1 MAFLVENQ
9 AKLSLIKLCPSKE
22 VSFLIVSME
31 AAKTL
36 PQSGLHLKKRRLK
49 LNKFLVKLSKV
60 WAPGPTLKCNSLKTQ
75 MSPMSSYHPV
85 LLRLSQSSKT
95 KRTLTMDKGHLKAKT
110 PQIKSQSSKAH
121 PLDSNGAL

>member
-49 LNKFLVKLSKV
+49 LNKFLAKLSKV
-60 WAPGPTLKCNSLKTQ
+60 
-75 MSPMSSYHPV
+75 
-85 LLRLSQSSKT
+85 
-95 KRTLTMDKGHLKAKT
+95 
-110 PQIKSQSSKAH
+110 
-121 PLDSNGAL
+121 